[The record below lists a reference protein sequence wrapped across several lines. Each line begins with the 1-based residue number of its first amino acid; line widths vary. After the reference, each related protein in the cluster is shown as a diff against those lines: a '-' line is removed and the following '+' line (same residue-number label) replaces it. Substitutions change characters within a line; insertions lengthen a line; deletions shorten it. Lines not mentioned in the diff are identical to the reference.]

1 MKSQTIIDTLNQ
13 IIRDQDISTAA
24 VARRI
29 GKSSQALNIQLN
41 NDDMKI
47 STLLEIV
54 EALKCDINIA
64 IIDRADKKEYKIKG
78 D

>member
-13 IIRDQDISTAA
+13 IIRDQDISSAA

-29 GKSSQALNIQLN
+29 GKSSQALNTQLN
-41 NDDMKI
+41 NDDMKL

-78 D
+78 K